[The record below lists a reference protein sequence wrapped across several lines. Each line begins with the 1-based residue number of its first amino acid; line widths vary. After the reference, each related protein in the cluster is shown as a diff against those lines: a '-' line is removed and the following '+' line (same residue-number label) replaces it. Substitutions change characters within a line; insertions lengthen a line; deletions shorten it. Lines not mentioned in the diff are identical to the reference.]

1 MLTSQSPRT
10 VMLLAHRLAQECLPD
25 YSSKFSR
32 HQFTLAQ
39 LFACLVLKEHQG
51 RSYRGSEALLRDSP
65 EWCRAIGLI
74 KPPDHNTLCRA
85 ARRLMHEGK
94 VSRLLDLMAHW
105 AARQRKLGLSR
116 KPLAVDSSCFEPRHV
131 SRYFEFRR
139 GRGHGN
145 RGRRRKIRTMP
156 KLGVGV
162 CAFGHL
168 ILSARTLTGSGAD
181 YALWEP
187 LVVQAWQRVPN
198 RRFTVVGD
206 AGFDSEYNHELARQK
221 LGLRSIIPPRTAWK
235 TRRPPM
241 GHWRRRMIDRRL
253 LGTKRGRRHSGFTQ
267 RWQVETVMSMIKRN
281 LGSALRGK
289 SPGSRQ
295 RDMRLKVLTHNL
307 MILRRKSGVETE
319 QDSP

>member
-1 MLTSQSPRT
+1 
-10 VMLLAHRLAQECLPD
+10 
-25 YSSKFSR
+25 
-32 HQFTLAQ
+32 
-39 LFACLVLKEHQG
+39 
-51 RSYRGSEALLRDSP
+51 
-65 EWCRAIGLI
+65 
-74 KPPDHNTLCRA
+74 
-85 ARRLMHEGK
+85 
-94 VSRLLDLMAHW
+94 
-105 AARQRKLGLSR
+105 
-116 KPLAVDSSCFEPRHV
+116 
-131 SRYFEFRR
+131 
-139 GRGHGN
+139 
-145 RGRRRKIRTMP
+145 
-156 KLGVGV
+156 
-162 CAFGHL
+162 
-168 ILSARTLTGSGAD
+168 
-181 YALWEP
+181 

-319 QDSP
+319 QDSHLIQNQCFNHDRCDFPRASTAARTELTCRHRAKKPRPKSLSDESPLCLHRAESPAPHPRLQPPTSEKRKSPNTPIPPFD

>member
-116 KPLAVDSSCFEPRHV
+116 KPLAVDSSCFEPR
-131 SRYFEFRR
+131 
-139 GRGHGN
+139 
-145 RGRRRKIRTMP
+145 T
-156 KLGVGV
+156 
-162 CAFGHL
+162 
-168 ILSARTLTGSGAD
+168 SADISNSDA
-181 YALWEP
+181 A
-187 LVVQAWQRVPN
+187 VA
-198 RRFTVVGD
+198 TVTEED
-206 AGFDSEYNHELARQK
+206 AG
-221 LGLRSIIPPRTAWK
+221 
-235 TRRPPM
+235 
-241 GHWRRRMIDRRL
+241 
-253 LGTKRGRRHSGFTQ
+253 
-267 RWQVETVMSMIKRN
+267 
-281 LGSALRGK
+281 
-289 SPGSRQ
+289 
-295 RDMRLKVLTHNL
+295 
-307 MILRRKSGVETE
+307 KSGRCPSWEWV
-319 QDSP
+319 SAPSAI